1 MGKGRAAVHARAV
14 RQDGHRWLWAGTL
27 MLGLAALTGQA
38 RAQETPAPASP
49 PPTAAAAVAGGE
61 KIITAHGFSTFGE
74 FKYAPG
80 FDHLDY
86 VNPEAPKGGEV
97 SFFALG
103 TFDSMNPYTRKGRA
117 GALSNIMYESIL
129 SGTADEVSAEYCLLC
144 ETVEYPESQ
153 DWVIFHLRKDVK
165 FSDGTPLTAQDVAFS
180 HNLLLEQGLPSYA
193 EAVRA
198 LIPKVE
204 ALDDYTVKFTFAD
217 GVPRKNLISQAGGV
231 PVWSKAWFEK
241 TGARLDQSTMQVSP
255 GSGPY
260 VFDSY
265 DINRRIIYKRNP
277 DYWGR
282 DVPMMRGRA
291 NIDTIRIEY
300 FGDTTAAFE
309 AFKAGDLTFRAEDN
323 PTTWATGYNFPAIQK
338 GWVRKEALPTGNLP
352 AAEGLVFN
360 LRRAPFDDLKVRQA
374 LALMYN
380 FTWTNETL
388 QHGLNAQRD
397 SFWQGSALEAK
408 GTPEG
413 RELELLES
421 VKDKLD
427 PSVLTDSVTMPHSSG
442 KQQLDRR
449 NQRQALALLDQ
460 AGWKPDA
467 TGQLFKD
474 GKKLSLE
481 LLTSDPNMDKYLI
494 PYIDNLKRLG
504 VDARY
509 TRVDPAQY
517 TNRERDFDW
526 DMIYDGYRTGLEEG
540 IGLTQRF
547 GTDGLG
553 DLFNPA
559 GYATPAV
566 DELAKAVVD
575 ATTYDEMAA
584 AVRAIDRIMRRDL
597 FVVPTW
603 YTPDIWV
610 AYYDMYEHPDPLPP
624 YAIGYRDWWWVNA
637 DKAAKLKAEGAIR

>member
-1 MGKGRAAVHARAV
+1 MGKGRAAVHVRAV
-14 RQDGHRWLWAGTL
+14 RNDGHRWLWAGTL
-27 MLGLAALTGQA
+27 MLGLAAMAGPS
-38 RAQETPAPASP
+38 RAEDAPAAVPAPA
-49 PPTAAAAVAGGE
+49 PTTAPVAGGE
-61 KIITAHGFSTFGE
+61 KIITAQGFSTFGE

-80 FDHLDY
+80 FEHLDY
-86 VNPEAPKGGEV
+86 VNPDAPKGGEI

-117 GALSNIMYESIL
+117 GALSNMMYESLL
-129 SGTADEVSAEYCLLC
+129 SGTADEISAEYCLLC

-198 LIPKVE
+198 LIPTVE

-217 GVPRKNLISQAGGV
+217 GVPRKNLINQAGGV

-277 DYWGR
+277 DYWGK
-282 DVPMMRGRA
+282 DQPLMRGRA
-291 NIDTIRIEY
+291 NIDTIRVEY

-338 GWVRKEALPTGNLP
+338 GWVKKEALPTGNLP
-352 AAEGLVFN
+352 AAEGFVFN

-408 GTPEG
+408 GVPQG

-427 PSVLTDSVTMPHSSG
+427 PSVLTDDVTMPHASG

-449 NQRQALALLDQ
+449 NQRQALALLEE
-460 AGWKPDA
+460 AGWVSDA
-467 TGQLFKD
+467 TGQLSKD

-566 DELAKAVVD
+566 DELANAVVA
-575 ATTYDEMAA
+575 ATSYDEMAA

-624 YAIGYRDWWWVNA
+624 FAIGFRDWWWVNA